1 MTEPASARS
10 RHDWTVILVSV
21 ASVALAAVIGAV
33 SLHESCFDPMNGVA
47 AGGAQRA
54 GYCSAVEPTHP
65 WLSLMV
71 LPVLVMLGTAVAFSS
86 RKWLVYS
93 VAAVLTVALIVNAGI
108 VSGMH
113 DHTSI

>member
-1 MTEPASARS
+1 VTARATA
-10 RHDWTVILVSV
+10 RAKRDWTVVLVSV
-21 ASVALAAVIGAV
+21 AAVALAAVISAV
-33 SLHESCFDPMNGVA
+33 SLHESCFDPLNGIA
-47 AGGAQRA
+47 NSSQRA

-71 LPVLVMLGTAVAFSS
+71 LPILVMLGTAFALSS

-93 VAAVLTVALIVNAGI
+93 VAAMLAVALIFDAGI

-113 DHTSI
+113 GLSSI